1 MGAGGDA
8 ADGSVEKGTSSFSTV
23 KCKLSRVCR
32 LEPLCNEIQRSC
44 LVLKQ
49 VQLEA
54 YHVLNLHLLRCLRQE
69 ERHLPQFSQTFY
81 YRCCAGVLEGDLL
94 PKTTDCRD
102 ARLNATLVQYREMR
116 RQIPGYQPP
125 RLDYA
130 DPWLSASSSRLRCG
144 FDIIFHSKKT

>member
-1 MGAGGDA
+1 MGAGEGA
-8 ADGSVEKGTSSFSTV
+8 AVGSVEDGTLSFSTV

-32 LEPLCNEIQRSC
+32 LEPLYNEIQRSC
-44 LVLKQ
+44 LMLKQ

-54 YHVLNLHLLRCLRQE
+54 YHVLNLHLLRCLEQDE
-69 ERHLPQFSQTFY
+69 PQLPQFSQTFY
-81 YRCCAGVLEGDLL
+81 YRCCSGVLEGDLL

-130 DPWLSASSSRLRCG
+130 VMLSS
-144 FDIIFHSKKT
+144 T